1 MPFCLG
7 LFLHVCLRLF
17 LHDCSN
23 GKGAKKLEFLEN
35 FFFFLHMEVLE
46 RENMMIDCWDVVR

>member
-23 GKGAKKLEFLEN
+23 GKGAKKLEFLGK
-35 FFFFLHMEVLE
+35 FLHMEVLE
-46 RENMMIDCWDVVR
+46 CENMMIDCWDVVR